1 MPPPPS
7 RRYAT
12 PASEFGIA
20 KPVNEWFDFAAAGS
34 PQTGP
39 SFSRGLDEAD
49 TRATQRELEQ
59 LKLQRELRSE
69 RALDNFLT
77 QAAGQNPRGLM
88 QLIQDSPDLLTN
100 EQAPG
105 IQDYVQSQLERQ
117 KAMRAEKEPFST
129 KVLAPSIVKNLTADQ
144 QVKFYRNVNSGMP
157 VADAFDA
164 TMEQDR
170 LEKMQMKAAEND
182 LMMQRLGASRSRTG
196 TGTSSAS
203 RFKQDD
209 LEKADNYLLNLEEQ
223 GIAKD
228 DPRYVR
234 ALARRNAIEMALD
247 EDIFGAPAIPN
258 QATPGG
264 ATAAA
269 GAATTE
275 PKVAAPTL
283 PPAPPATAEEEA
295 ALKEQQKRGVTQEQ
309 RQQLADAAWTGLKGT
324 VASENLSNRQRV
336 FPTKHPLSKNTDGT
350 SSNIVMAGV
359 NLNGKE
365 YVIPTMVNGKQ
376 LDIDAAVKIAR
387 EKGFDKY
394 PSFNSVEEADAFAQK
409 NHSLIDENGYLMS
422 ADAPRGV
429 TAAPDVISEA
439 RKAIVGGETTNKR
452 AQRIAALAR
461 AYADG
466 RNVKVGTAVAGG
478 LASGF
483 SEEIDTFA
491 SPAEALVRE
500 LGYEPDAI
508 VGQAPSSPGGPLRDV
523 TALEAANAILADTAV
538 PFLEL
543 KRGVEVATGD
553 SEEDPLIEAALEK
566 ARTGKLK
573 KD

>member
-105 IQDYVQSQLERQ
+105 IQSYVQSQLERQ

-157 VADAFDA
+157 VTDAFDA

-170 LEKMQMKAAEND
+170 MEKLQMKEAEND

-223 GIAKD
+223 GITKD

-309 RQQLADAAWTGLKGT
+309 RKQLADASWTGLKG
-324 VASENLSNRQRV
+324 
-336 FPTKHPLSKNTDGT
+336 
-350 SSNIVMAGV
+350 
-359 NLNGKE
+359 
-365 YVIPTMVNGKQ
+365 
-376 LDIDAAVKIAR
+376 
-387 EKGFDKY
+387 
-394 PSFNSVEEADAFAQK
+394 
-409 NHSLIDENGYLMS
+409 
-422 ADAPRGV
+422 V
-429 TAAPDVISEA
+429 TAARGADATGTPDVISEA

-491 SPAEALVRE
+491 TPAEALVRE

-543 KRGVEVATGD
+543 KKGVKVATGD

>member
-39 SFSRGLDEAD
+39 SFSRGLDDAD

-105 IQDYVQSQLERQ
+105 IQSYVQSQLERQ

-170 LEKMQMKAAEND
+170 MEKLQMKAAEND

-228 DPRYVR
+228 DQRYVR
-234 ALARRNAIEMALD
+234 ALARRDAIEMALD
-247 EDIFGAPAIPN
+247 EDIFGPAVVKEQPAPGSAEAVEIERL
-258 QATPGG
+258 AKEKADLEKKTPTS
-264 ATAAA
+264 A
-269 GAATTE
+269 
-275 PKVAAPTL
+275 AAPT
-283 PPAPPATAEEEA
+283 
-295 ALKEQQKRGVTQEQ
+295 ALSPFEQQMQASRTGSEAQK
-309 RQQLADAAWTGLKGT
+309 LALNQAWTGAKDETMTGL
-324 VASENLSNRQRV
+324 L
-336 FPTKHPLSKNTDGT
+336 PD
-350 SSNIVMAGV
+350 SNIQPQRLVSLAQQAALGNPLTGV
-359 NLNGKE
+359 TPQEKQLAE
-365 YVIPTMVNGKQ
+365 RISQFALRAAEGKQ
-376 LDIDAAVKIAR
+376 I
-387 EKGFDKY
+387 
-394 PSFNSVEEADAFAQK
+394 Q
-409 NHSLIDENGYLMS
+409 
-422 ADAPRGV
+422 
-429 TAAPDVISEA
+429 
-439 RKAIVGGETTNKR
+439 
-452 AQRIAALAR
+452 
-461 AYADG
+461 
-466 RNVKVGTAVAGG
+466 VGTEAGEG
-478 LASGF
+478 GVVPVL
-483 SEEIDTFA
+483 
-491 SPAEALVRE
+491 
-500 LGYEPDAI
+500 
-508 VGQAPSSPGGPLRDV
+508 QSPGFALLEQFGMDPNETVTISGAGMMGGDKEMKAWEVMDLRLKEI
-523 TALEAANAILADTAV
+523 AQ
-538 PFLEL
+538 PFLQ
-543 KRGVEVATGD
+543 KRK
-553 SEEDPLIEAALEK
+553 EAGQMTPETQSAYERAK
-566 ARTGKLK
+566 AKAAGLPTPNP
-573 KD
+573 

>member
-1 MPPPPS
+1 
-7 RRYAT
+7 
-12 PASEFGIA
+12 
-20 KPVNEWFDFAAAGS
+20 
-34 PQTGP
+34 
-39 SFSRGLDEAD
+39 
-49 TRATQRELEQ
+49 
-59 LKLQRELRSE
+59 
-69 RALDNFLT
+69 
-77 QAAGQNPRGLM
+77 LM

-170 LEKMQMKAAEND
+170 IEKLQMKAAEND

-196 TGTSSAS
+196 AGSGAGGGTSKFAQ
-203 RFKQDD
+203 KDLQEADD
-209 LEKADNYLLNLEEQ
+209 YLLGLTEQ
-223 GIAKD
+223 GIANN

-247 EDIFGAPAIPN
+247 EGIFGAPAIPN

-269 GAATTE
+269 GADTTE

-309 RQQLADAAWTGLKGT
+309 RQQLADASWTG
-324 VASENLSNRQRV
+324 
-336 FPTKHPLSKNTDGT
+336 
-350 SSNIVMAGV
+350 
-359 NLNGKE
+359 
-365 YVIPTMVNGKQ
+365 
-376 LDIDAAVKIAR
+376 VK
-387 EKGFDKY
+387 
-394 PSFNSVEEADAFAQK
+394 
-409 NHSLIDENGYLMS
+409 
-422 ADAPRGV
+422 GV
-429 TAAPDVISEA
+429 TAARGADATGTPDVISEA

-491 SPAEALVRE
+491 TPAEALVRE

-543 KRGVEVATGD
+543 KKGVEAAPSIPRETARG
-553 SEEDPLIEAALEK
+553 LIDEVEGAK
-566 ARTGKLK
+566 
-573 KD
+573 

>member
-1 MPPPPS
+1 
-7 RRYAT
+7 
-12 PASEFGIA
+12 
-20 KPVNEWFDFAAAGS
+20 
-34 PQTGP
+34 
-39 SFSRGLDEAD
+39 
-49 TRATQRELEQ
+49 
-59 LKLQRELRSE
+59 
-69 RALDNFLT
+69 
-77 QAAGQNPRGLM
+77 LM

-170 LEKMQMKAAEND
+170 MEKLQMKAAENE

-196 TGTSSAS
+196 TGSGTGGGGRDDLISSLTKVTELLRDAQEANPDGGATVDAYASIRDNLIKQLQTQQLGIDAPTSVKEQPAPGSAEAIEAA
-203 RFKQDD
+203 RLAKEKAD
-209 LEKADNYLLNLEEQ
+209 LEKKQ
-223 GIAKD
+223 Q
-228 DPRYVR
+228 V
-234 ALARRNAIEMALD
+234 
-247 EDIFGAPAIPN
+247 
-258 QATPGG
+258 
-264 ATAAA
+264 
-269 GAATTE
+269 
-275 PKVAAPTL
+275 PTL

-295 ALKEQQKRGVTQEQ
+295 AFKEQQKRGVTQEQ
-309 RQQLADAAWTGLKGT
+309 RQQLADAAWTGVKGT
-324 VASENLSNRQRV
+324 
-336 FPTKHPLSKNTDGT
+336 
-350 SSNIVMAGV
+350 
-359 NLNGKE
+359 
-365 YVIPTMVNGKQ
+365 
-376 LDIDAAVKIAR
+376 AAAR
-387 EKGFDKY
+387 G
-394 PSFNSVEEADAFAQK
+394 ADAT
-409 NHSLIDENGYLMS
+409 G
-422 ADAPRGV
+422 
-429 TAAPDVISEA
+429 TPDVISEA

-466 RNVKVGTAVAGG
+466 RDVQMTEQVRQDFDPTGRIVNMPVRK
-478 LASGF
+478 
-483 SEEIDTFA
+483 

-543 KRGVEVATGD
+543 KKGVKVEQRQAELTPKVAKG
-553 SEEDPLIEAALEK
+553 LEK
-566 ARTGKLK
+566 IQGQVNTPK
-573 KD
+573 

>member
-20 KPVNEWFDFAAAGS
+20 KPVDAWFDFAAAGS

-69 RALDNFLT
+69 RALDDFLT

-170 LEKMQMKAAEND
+170 MEKLQMKAAEND

-223 GIAKD
+223 GITKD

-309 RQQLADAAWTGLKGT
+309 RQQLADAAWTG
-324 VASENLSNRQRV
+324 
-336 FPTKHPLSKNTDGT
+336 
-350 SSNIVMAGV
+350 
-359 NLNGKE
+359 
-365 YVIPTMVNGKQ
+365 
-376 LDIDAAVKIAR
+376 VK
-387 EKGFDKY
+387 
-394 PSFNSVEEADAFAQK
+394 
-409 NHSLIDENGYLMS
+409 
-422 ADAPRGV
+422 GV
-429 TAAPDVISEA
+429 TAARGADATGAPDVISEA

-466 RNVKVGTAVAGG
+466 RDVQMTEQVRQDFDPTGRIVNMPVRK
-478 LASGF
+478 
-483 SEEIDTFA
+483 

-500 LGYEPDAI
+500 LGFTPDAI
-508 VGQAPSSPGGPLRDV
+508 VGQAPSRPGGPLRDV
-523 TALEAANAILADTAV
+523 TALEAARAILADAAV

-543 KRGVEVATGD
+543 KKGVEVATGD
-553 SEEDPLIEAALEK
+553 SEEDPLIEAALQK
-566 ARTGKLK
+566 GMTGKLK